1 MNWDAVGAVGQV
13 FSALALFFVLVQ
25 VRHARADTR
34 RSVLDSMAN
43 SLISVQMM
51 SSDARVLGATIKAH
65 GGLGGERPPF
75 VAALMEQAGLTEEEA
90 RLVLGQQSAL
100 WQAFAQAVRNRDAV
114 GPDDRIGHETNLRRA
129 YATSPVGRLWFQYT
143 NATMNPDVRRY
154 MKAVLAEPD

>member
-1 MNWDAVGAVGQV
+1 MNWDAVGAVGEV

-43 SLISVQMM
+43 STISVQMM
-51 SSDARVLGATIKAH
+51 SSDARVLSATIKAH

-90 RLVLGQQSAL
+90 RLVLAQQTAQWQALAQATRNVDAL
-100 WQAFAQAVRNRDAV
+100 W
-114 GPDDRIGHETNLRRA
+114 PDDRIGIETNLRLL
-129 YATSPVGRLWFQYT
+129 YARSPVGRLWFQYAK
-143 NATMNPDVRRY
+143 ATMNPGVYRY
-154 MKAVLAEPD
+154 MNVVLAEPG